1 MRVEEAIAVRRYQ
14 TEDAA
19 FVAALAREAFSE
31 YTPQAVSHTLDM
43 VRRFTTL
50 VALQPPRRP
59 FGSGSIERAVA
70 SLELRRVGF
79 VAIGGD
85 DREVALLHAIAV
97 DHRERGRG
105 VGRRLMRTFENV
117 ARSRGARRLELCTA
131 DCNLAALDLFYRSG
145 FRLVRRRERFYAR
158 GQNACVLV
166 KDL

>member
-14 TEDAA
+14 TDDAA
-19 FVAALAREAFSE
+19 FVAALAKEAFSE
-31 YTPQAVSHTLDM
+31 YTPLAVSHTLDM
-43 VRRFTTL
+43 VQRYTTL

-59 FGSGSIERAVA
+59 VRAGPPEPGA
-70 SLELRRVGF
+70 AAPALSRVGF

-85 DREVALLHAIAV
+85 GEVALLHAIAV
-97 DHRERGRG
+97 DDRERGRG
-105 VGRRLMRTFENV
+105 VGRRLMRAFESV
-117 ARSRGARRLELCTA
+117 ARARGARRLELVTA

-145 FRLVRRRERFYAR
+145 FRLLRRRERFYAR